1 MVGVNVSELEYK
13 ESPFSDRLDDLVQE
27 ALDKK
32 NGSDDAEKAR
42 RWAIVRTE
50 LEKVLGYVK
59 NYLEEEE

>member
-1 MVGVNVSELEYK
+1 MNDEFGYPKSFETCLE
-13 ESPFSDRLDDLVQE
+13 ELVQY

-32 NGSDDAEKAR
+32 NSSDDAENAR

-59 NYLEEEE
+59 NYLPEEAE